1 MTGGKKNARGKQR
14 QSVKRSRL
22 TFAVFVNETFDQIS
36 DEISRISS
44 FTDVKRCL
52 LRLLIWNVMNL
63 AKCVHVED
71 VKELMEQLGLMAEN
85 DRCGI
90 EVTD

>member
-1 MTGGKKNARGKQR
+1 MLEENKDNLSTEVDK
-14 QSVKRSRL
+14 
-22 TFAVFVNETFDQIS
+22 IS
-36 DEISRISS
+36 DEICRISS

-52 LRLLIWNVMNL
+52 LRLLIWDVMNL

>member
-1 MTGGKKNARGKQR
+1 MLEENKDNLSKEVDK
-14 QSVKRSRL
+14 
-22 TFAVFVNETFDQIS
+22 IS
-36 DEISRISS
+36 DEICKISS

>member
-1 MTGGKKNARGKQR
+1 MLEENKDNLSKE
-14 QSVKRSRL
+14 V
-22 TFAVFVNETFDQIS
+22 DQIS
-36 DEISRISS
+36 DEICKISS

-71 VKELMEQLGLMAEN
+71 VKELMEQPGLMAEN

>member
-1 MTGGKKNARGKQR
+1 MLEENKLSKE
-14 QSVKRSRL
+14 VD
-22 TFAVFVNETFDQIS
+22 EIS
-36 DEISRISS
+36 DEICRISS

-52 LRLLIWNVMNL
+52 LRLLIWDVMNL

-85 DRCGI
+85 DGCGI